1 MRKEYL
7 MLVVTTFIWGSGH
20 PIIKLILA
28 ELTPIQISML
38 SSTLGALAVAIGLIV
53 TRQIGNLAKL
63 RGRSLSLALL
73 SGAIM
78 FFLYPML
85 SFSALQRIPA
95 STNSILVATSTIFV
109 ALLSPIF
116 LKERLDSKGIAAVVL
131 SFVGVS
137 LVVLST
143 AGAAMDLSALNLFGC
158 SLSLLGAIASASY
171 AIIGRRVM
179 SAFDALSVTLV
190 GSLLGAV
197 LLAVA
202 VAMTSGFDQIAHM
215 SSVNYA
221 LMAYWGIFSG
231 LACVMFYYSLKKLEA
246 TKASSFIYL
255 SPLFAVTLSIAIL
268 GEQMTILFVA
278 GMALVLLGIWGTQ
291 RSQSTASKEPQSAS

>member
-95 STNSILVATSTIFV
+95 SANSILVATSTIFV

-116 LKERLDSKGIAAVVL
+116 LKERLDSKGTAAVVL

-143 AGAAMDLSALNLFGC
+143 AGVAMDLSALNLFGC
-158 SLSLLGAIASASY
+158 SLSLLGAIAAASY
-171 AIIGRRVM
+171 AIIGRRLM
-179 SAFDALSVTLV
+179 SALDALSVTLI

-197 LLAVA
+197 LLTVAVA
-202 VAMTSGFDQIAHM
+202 VTSGFDQIARASPM
-215 SSVNYA
+215 TWA
-221 LMAYWGIFSG
+221 LVGYWGIFSG
-231 LACVMFYYSLKKLEA
+231 LAYVMFYYSLKKLEA

-278 GMALVLLGIWGTQ
+278 GMALVLLGIWGTL

>member
-1 MRKEYL
+1 MRKEYV

-28 ELTPIQISML
+28 DLTPIQISML
-38 SSTLGALAVAIGLIV
+38 SSALGAFAVAIGLIV
-53 TRQIGNLAKL
+53 TKQARNLTKL
-63 RGRSLSLALL
+63 RGRGLLLALV
-73 SGAIM
+73 SGTIM

-109 ALLSPIF
+109 ALLSPVF
-116 LKERLDSKGIAAVVL
+116 LKERMDSKGTVAVVL
-131 SFVGVS
+131 SFVGVV

-143 AGAAMDLSALNLFGC
+143 GGQSTDLSALNVIGC
-158 SLSLLGAIASASY
+158 SLSLFGAIASASY
-171 AIIGRRVM
+171 AIIGRRLM
-179 SAFDALSVTLV
+179 SAYDALSVTLV
-190 GSLLGAV
+190 GSLLGAI
-197 LLAVA
+197 LLTVVVA
-202 VAMTSGFDQIAHM
+202 VTSGFDQLAHA
-215 SSVNYA
+215 SSLNYA

-231 LACVMFYYSLKKLEA
+231 LAYVMFYYCLKRLEA

-268 GEQMTILFVA
+268 GEKMAVLFLA
-278 GMALVLLGIWGTQ
+278 GMALVLVGIWGAQ
-291 RSQSTASKEPQSAS
+291 RSKSLSSATS